1 MGERQHD
8 PDKDRIFV
16 RELSGKYSLKDE
28 LGRLRAMPRVIKG
41 KELKLDGGPQHFS
54 RHYVEP
60 EDGRT
65 QTLHIHLEEY
75 APGGTT
81 QKHGH
86 VNEAAFY
93 ILDGAGY
100 EIHDGIRYDWKA
112 GDVAIVHNNCVHQH
126 FNASPK
132 EPARAL
138 VIKTK
143 PMYLFMNMLFQH
155 TVQKRPTTPS
165 PTQGNFV
172 PRHDEED
179 YNHPADTT
187 KKEVQDGSGQSKD
200 MAGRLANGTLPE
212 PAERRDTTPAATQ
225 SARRSCTTM
234 KCRGKCRSRNC

>member
-1 MGERQHD
+1 VRGFASPAPRAQRGPLHAFCLRHERPRPSYSAPTGAPARPPRRTGSSKEITMGEKQHD
-8 PDKDRIFV
+8 PDKERVFV
-16 RELSGKYSLKDE
+16 RELSGAYSLKDE

-126 FNASPK
+126 FNASPR

-155 TVQKRPTTPS
+155 TVKKRPTTPS

-172 PRHDEED
+172 PRQDEHD
-179 YNHPADTT
+179 YNHSEDEKAD
-187 KKEVQDGSGQSKD
+187 
-200 MAGRLANGTLPE
+200 A
-212 PAERRDTTPAATQ
+212 
-225 SARRSCTTM
+225 
-234 KCRGKCRSRNC
+234 